1 MTSTPGSQSPIG
13 LDFSSG
19 PGIFLALV
27 HHPVLNRRGE
37 KVTSAITNVDLHDL
51 ARSGRTFGIRNVF
64 VVSPV
69 TLQQR
74 MVGEVLYHW
83 TQGEGSGHE
92 RRADAMRRVTAVAS
106 LADAVTAIAARTGRA
121 PVVAVTGAQMR
132 EPNATFASLRE
143 QVMAMGGVRLAGS
156 EDRLAGSDRLADP
169 DDNAEVRP
177 LLVVFGTGWG
187 LAPEVID
194 SADLRLPPLLRDP
207 RVVDAEG
214 EYNHL
219 SVRAA
224 VAIALDRLLGESRQ
238 VT

>member
-1 MTSTPGSQSPIG
+1 MPANPGSQTPIA

-27 HHPVLNRRGE
+27 HHPVLNRQG
-37 KVTSAITNVDLHDL
+37 KVVTSAITNVDLHDL

-92 RRADAMRRVTAVAS
+92 RRADAMRRVTAVPS
-106 LADAVTAIAARTGRA
+106 LADAVTAIHTRTGCA

-132 EPNATFASLRE
+132 EPNATFASVRE
-143 QVMAMGGVRLAGS
+143 QVLATGGYEGK
-156 EDRLAGSDRLADP
+156 
-169 DDNAEVRP
+169 P

-187 LAPEVID
+187 LAPPVID
-194 SADLRLPPLLRDP
+194 AADLRLPPLLRDP
-207 RVVDAEG
+207 RVIDAEG
-214 EYNHL
+214 DYNHL

-224 VAIALDRLLGESRQ
+224 VAIALDRLLGEPR
-238 VT
+238 